1 MTTWASWCGRHWILT
16 GAAMMMIALFTGMIP
31 SSRNIIAE
39 LASRPEVNTAF
50 QDPAFGSQ
58 DAMLFLISF
67 LFLGPFAGFV
77 GFLLAVVILAALG
90 GIFVPLGSRV
100 GLPEWFSTSAFL
112 IALGTF
118 IYVKADIWMPP
129 SLWFLGLV
137 AKSWI
142 IVRS

>member
-1 MTTWASWCGRHWILT
+1 MTTWASWCSRHWMFT
-16 GAAMMMIALFTGMIP
+16 AAAMMTMIALSIVPSVRDVIP
-31 SSRNIIAE
+31 D
-39 LASRPEVNTAF
+39 LANRPEVSTAF

-58 DAMLFLISF
+58 DAMLFLFSF

-100 GLPEWFSTSAFL
+100 GLPEWFSTTAFVV
-112 IALGTF
+112 ALGAF
-118 IYVKADIWMPP
+118 IYVKIDTWMPP

>member
-1 MTTWASWCGRHWILT
+1 MSTWASWCAKHWIIT
-16 GAAMMMIALFTGMIP
+16 GAAMTIVALLAGFIP
-31 SSRNIIAE
+31 SARDIIPE
-39 LASRPEVNTAF
+39 LANRPEVRTAF

-58 DAMLFLISF
+58 DAMLFLFSF
-67 LFLGPFAGFV
+67 IFLGPFAGFV
-77 GFLLAVVILAALG
+77 GFLLAIVILAALG

-100 GLPEWFSTSAFL
+100 GLPEWFSTTAFL
-112 IALGTF
+112 IALGAY
-118 IYVKADIWMPP
+118 IYIKTDTWMPP